1 MTVHN
6 VYFGEGSDT
15 TGVPTKLL
23 TINCSLRITVHNPAT
38 FFGIHVS
45 SSPINLMYSQIAV
58 ASGQV
63 KFLTTNFHKKKTLR
77 NGNGDQ
83 STGKGKYMRSFLTLQ
98 LKKYYQPRQ
107 SNRIKLVNL
116 QGNKVPLYG
125 AGATLEALDKNGNIP
140 MMLVFEVHSRGNV
153 VGKLVRSKH
162 RKRVSCSLEIDS
174 RNSKPMKI
182 KADSCTY
189 D

>member
-1 MTVHN
+1 MSLV
-6 VYFGEGSDT
+6 
-15 TGVPTKLL
+15 L
-23 TINCSLRITVHNPAT
+23 TRMLGC
-38 FFGIHVS
+38 
-45 SSPINLMYSQIAV
+45 
-58 ASGQV
+58 
-63 KFLTTNFHKKKTLR
+63 FLA
-77 NGNGDQ
+77 
-83 STGKGKYMRSFLTLQ
+83 LQ

-107 SNRIKLVNL
+107 SNRVELVNL

-125 AGATLEALDKNGNIP
+125 AGASLEALDKNGNIP

-162 RKRVSCSLEIDS
+162 RKHISCSLDIDS

-182 KADSCTY
+182 KANSCTY